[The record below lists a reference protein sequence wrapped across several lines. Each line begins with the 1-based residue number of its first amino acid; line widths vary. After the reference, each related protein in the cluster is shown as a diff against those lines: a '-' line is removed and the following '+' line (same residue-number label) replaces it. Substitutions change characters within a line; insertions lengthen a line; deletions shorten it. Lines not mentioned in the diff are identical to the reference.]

1 MEDFVAPLVEGGGT
15 MGTIAANAM
24 QAVTTVFEW
33 ITAEGRPEL
42 AALAVGFPA
51 VMGAA
56 KALKRI
62 IRV

>member
-1 MEDFVAPLVEGGGT
+1 MEDFVAPLIGGED
-15 MGTIAANAM
+15 MSTIASNAM
-24 QAVTTVFEW
+24 QAVTTVFEFV
-33 ITAEGRPEL
+33 TAEGRPEL

-51 VMGAA
+51 VMAAA